1 MLSSSAPTPRRK
13 SRPKGHWIFPVVF
26 LAPALIVLAVVNF
39 VPLFYTIYGG
49 FEEHYLPRAASR
61 HFTGLANYF
70 EIFRDSRFW
79 NSLSLTGIFVSVS
92 LVLQVVLGFIIA
104 LLLFR
109 QRKGVGLIRG
119 AILMP
124 ILLTPIAIAFLW
136 RLLFSPSLGLLN
148 YLLSTVGIA
157 PLEWIYSPYQAL
169 PAVILVDVWHHTPT
183 LVLIIFT
190 GLLTLP
196 DELMEAAIVDG
207 ASAWSLFWW
216 VKLPLLTPI
225 LLVGVLFRI
234 IDLFKT
240 FDVIYILTR
249 GGPGIA
255 TETLALYTF
264 TNAFGFLR
272 MGYGSALATILFVV
286 VLVISI
292 VVMRVGRVR
301 FD

>member
-1 MLSSSAPTPRRK
+1 MLTSTAKASKGPRRQ
-13 SRPKGHWIFPVVF
+13 RRWVFPVVF
-26 LAPALIVLAVVNF
+26 IAPALIVLAVVNF

-49 FEEHYLPRAASR
+49 FEDHYLPRAASR
-61 HFTGLANYF
+61 HLVGLANYA
-70 EIFRDSRFW
+70 EILRDSRFW
-79 NSLSLTGIFVSVS
+79 NSMSLTGIFVSVS
-92 LVLQVVLGFIIA
+92 LTLQVMFGFIIA

-109 QRKGVGLIRG
+109 QRRGLGIIRG

-148 YLLSTVGIA
+148 YLLSIVGIA
-157 PLEWIYSPYQAL
+157 PLEWIYNPYQAL

-196 DELMEAAIVDG
+196 DDLMEAATIDG

-216 VKLPLLTPI
+216 VKLPLLMPI
-225 LLVGVLFRI
+225 LMVGVLFRI

-249 GGPGIA
+249 GGPGIS

-286 VLVISI
+286 VLLISI
-292 VVMRVGRVR
+292 LVMRLGKVR

>member
-1 MLSSSAPTPRRK
+1 MVTSTIESAHKRKGRKRR
-13 SRPKGHWIFPVVF
+13 WLFPVVF
-26 LAPALIVLAVVNF
+26 LAPALTVLAIVNF

-49 FEEHYLPRAASR
+49 LENYYLPRATSR
-61 HFTGLANYF
+61 AFIGLGNYLEMF
-70 EIFRDSRFW
+70 KDGRFW
-79 NSLSLTGIFVSVS
+79 NSLGLTGIFVSVS
-92 LVLQVVLGFIIA
+92 LTFQVVFGFIVA

-109 QRKGVGLIRG
+109 QRWGLGIIRG

-148 YLLSTVGIA
+148 HVLALIGIG

-196 DELMEAAIVDG
+196 DELIEAAVVDG
-207 ASAWSLFWW
+207 ASGWSLFWSI
-216 VKLPLLTPI
+216 KLPLLMPI
-225 LLVGVLFRI
+225 LMVGILFRV

-249 GGPGIA
+249 GGPGTS

-264 TNAFGFLR
+264 NNAFGFLR
-272 MGYGSALATILFVV
+272 MGYGSALATVLFVI
-286 VLVISI
+286 VLI
-292 VVMRVGRVR
+292 VSLFVMRWGKVR
-301 FD
+301 LA

>member
-1 MLSSSAPTPRRK
+1 MVASSGPTPRRRA
-13 SRPKGHWIFPVVF
+13 RPKGHWVFPVVF

-39 VPLFYTIYGG
+39 APLFYTIYGG
-49 FEEHYLPRAASR
+49 FEEYYLPRAASR
-61 HFTGLANYF
+61 HFSGLANYF

-79 NSLSLTGIFVSVS
+79 NSLGLTAIFVSVT
-92 LVLQVVLGFIIA
+92 LVLQVVLGFMIA

-109 QRKGVGLIRG
+109 QRRGVALIRG

-124 ILLTPIAIAFLW
+124 ILLTPIAIAFVW

-148 YLLSTVGIA
+148 YLLSVFGLP
-157 PLEWIYSPYQAL
+157 PLEWIYNLYQAL

-196 DELMEAAIVDG
+196 EELMEAATVDG
-207 ASAWSLFWW
+207 ASPWSLFWW
-216 VKLPLLTPI
+216 VKLPLLMPI
-225 LLVGVLFRI
+225 LLVGVLFRV

-255 TETLALYTF
+255 TETLSVYTF
-264 TNAFGFLR
+264 TTAFGFLR

-292 VVMRVGRVR
+292 LLTRLGRVR

>member
-1 MLSSSAPTPRRK
+1 MLTTAPQKPKRK
-13 SRPKGHWIFPVVF
+13 SRPKGQWIFPVVF
-26 LAPALIVLAVVNF
+26 MAPALIVLAVVNF

-49 FEEHYLPRAASR
+49 FEEYYLPRAASR
-61 HFTGLANYF
+61 HFNGLANYF

-79 NSLSLTGIFVSVS
+79 NSLSLTGIFVSAT
-92 LVLQVVLGFIIA
+92 LVLQIVLGFIIA

-109 QRKGVGLIRG
+109 QRRGVGLIRG

-148 YLLSTVGIA
+148 YLLSTVGIP
-157 PLEWIYSPYQAL
+157 PLEWIYNPYQAL

-196 DELMEAAIVDG
+196 DELMEAATVDG

-216 VKLPLLTPI
+216 VKLPLLMPI
-225 LLVGVLFRI
+225 LMVGVLFRV

-240 FDVIYILTR
+240 FDIIYILTR

-272 MGYGSALATILFVV
+272 MGYGSALATILFVL
-286 VLVISI
+286 VLVVSI
-292 VVMRVGRVR
+292 LLMRFGKVR